1 MNHFFLKTF
10 ALLLVIVAAACQNQ
24 QTTKS
29 SSSKNTKQPTIEVT
43 NLQELTDKDT
53 LPYQA
58 SYTRLFDL
66 LHTKLTV
73 DFDWTKQQLNGTAEL
88 TLKPYFYPQQELI
101 LDAKGFDIHEISL
114 LGSTKVLTYTYDKK
128 KISIS
133 LDKTYTQADTFKVK
147 IRYTAKPNE
156 LPKGGSAAITEDKGL
171 YFINADGKDPN
182 KPKQIWTQGE
192 TESSSCWFPTIDA
205 PNEKCTQEMYI
216 TAEEKY
222 TVLSNGEFVYSKS
235 NGNGT
240 KTVCWKMNKPHAP
253 YLFMM
258 VVGEYAEIKE
268 QWRGKE
274 VNYYVE
280 KEFAPY
286 GKAIFGNTPE
296 MLEFFSTKLQYDY
309 AWNKYYQVVVRD
321 YVSGAMENTTAT
333 IFMEAL
339 QVDDRALADDNW
351 ETIIAHELFH
361 HWFGDLVTCESWSNL
376 PLNESFAN
384 YSEYLWLEH
393 KFGKDEADFHSIE
406 EQDGYLSEAENKQV
420 DLIRFHY
427 NNREDMFDAHSYNKG
442 GRVLH
447 MLRNY
452 VGDEAFFK
460 SLSLYL
466 KRNEYKTV
474 EIHNLR
480 LAFEEVT
487 GEDLNWFFNQWFL
500 NKGHANVK
508 ISHRYEAGNLIV
520 KVKQEQDDKT
530 TPIYKLPL
538 DVDIYDAQGNKTRKR
553 IVVTKALEEVKIPL
567 ATKPQL
573 VVVDPEYQILGTVER
588 SKPTEEWQAQ
598 FALCSNY
605 LARED
610 ALTHLFEG
618 AEGVNPFLNNPKN
631 ISLLHQALNDKFWY
645 VRLTA
650 LTMFSK
656 FHITNPDEFAA
667 EMKAIASSDP
677 KPLVQAR
684 SIYLLNSLDPAKFKE
699 VFEKTID
706 AKPYSVAGASLFA
719 LLSQKDSIAISRLPE
734 FEKYD
739 NVNVIIPLADYFT
752 DNKIATKYP
761 WFKNAITTTS
771 DRGVYQLLN
780 YFSTYLTIVTPEEK
794 KDGLEVLKN
803 IAEKNKHEVIRTA
816 AQMHIDEL
824 NKK

>member
-1 MNHFFLKTF
+1 MNQFFLK
-10 ALLLVIVAAACQNQ
+10 ALVFTVAFVAVSCQNQ
-24 QTTKS
+24 KANQS
-29 SSSKNTKQPTIEVT
+29 SSNKNGKQPIVEME
-43 NLQELTDKDT
+43 NLRELTDKDT

-58 SYTRLFDL
+58 SYTKIFDL
-66 LHTKLTV
+66 LHTKLKV

-88 TLKPYFYPQQELI
+88 TLKPYFYPQQTI
-101 LDAKGFDIHEISL
+101 VLDAKGFDIHEINL
-114 LGSTKVLTYTYDKK
+114 VGKTNKALTYTYDKK
-128 KISIS
+128 KLSIT
-133 LDKTYTQADTFKVK
+133 LDKTYTQADTFKLN

-192 TESSSCWFPTIDA
+192 TEAASAWFPTIDA

-222 TVLSNGEFVYSKS
+222 TIISNGELVYSKS

-240 KTVCWKMNKPHAP
+240 KTAYWKMTKPHAP

-258 VVGEYAEIKE
+258 VVGEFAEIKE

-280 KEFAPY
+280 KEYAPY
-286 GKAIFGNTPE
+286 AKAIFGNTPE
-296 MLEFFSTKLQYDY
+296 MLEFFSTRLNYNY

-321 YVSGAMENTTAT
+321 YVSGAMENTTASV
-333 IFMEAL
+333 FMEDL

-376 PLNESFAN
+376 SLNESFAN

-393 KFGKDEADFHSIE
+393 KFGKDEADYHSIE
-406 EQDGYLSEAENKQV
+406 EQDGYFGEAQSKQV
-420 DLIRFHY
+420 DLIRYHY
-427 NNREDMFDAHSYNKG
+427 ANREDMFDAHSYNKG

-466 KRNEYKTV
+466 KRNEFTAT
-474 EIHNLR
+474 EIHHLR

-487 GEDLNWFFNQWFL
+487 GEDLNWFFNQWYL
-500 NKGHANVK
+500 NKGHANLN
-508 ISHRYEAGNLIV
+508 ISHRYEAGNVIV
-520 KVKQEQDDKT
+520 KVKQEQDELT

-538 DVDIYDAQGNKTRKR
+538 DVDLYDAQGNKTRTR
-553 IVVTKALEEVKIPL
+553 ITITKANEEVKIPV
-567 ATKPQL
+567 AVKPQL
-573 VVVDPEYQILGTVER
+573 VNVDPEYQILGEVEK
-588 SKPTEEWQAQ
+588 SKPTEEWYAQ
-598 FALCSNY
+598 YALSKNY
-605 LARED
+605 LARAE
-610 ALTHLFEG
+610 ALSHLFEG
-618 AEGVNPFLNNPKN
+618 EEGVNPFLNNPKN
-631 ISLLHQALNDKFWY
+631 NDLLHTALKDNFWDI
-645 VRLTA
+645 RLTA

-656 FHITNPDEFAA
+656 FFIADPNEYAADLEHIALTDV
-667 EMKAIASSDP
+667 KSSVRSRAIF
-677 KPLVQAR
+677 
-684 SIYLLNSLDPAKFKE
+684 LLNSLDGAKYKNIF
-699 VFEKTID
+699 TQSID

-719 LLSQKDSIAISRLPE
+719 LLSQDDSIAIARLPE
-734 FEKYD
+734 FEKINNI
-739 NVNVIIPLADYFT
+739 NVVIPLANFFT
-752 DNKIATKYP
+752 TKVIVTKYP
-761 WFKNAITTTS
+761 WFKNAITTSS

-780 YFSTYLTIVTPEEK
+780 YFGQYIALCTVEEK
-794 KDGLEVLKN
+794 KDGIEVLKD
-803 IAEKNKHEVIRTA
+803 IAKNNKHEVIRQA
-816 AQMHIDEL
+816 AQSHID
-824 NKK
+824 NIK